1 MLVGVCPVDRRCIH
15 TWLAMSAVEN
25 RSVTTRP
32 GGATGHGFMPGQSG
46 NPGGRPRGLARRV
59 RELVGDDGELILQ
72 FMVDVL
78 GDESARTADRLEAA
92 KWLADRGFGKAGQAV
107 EIDVPDQS
115 WRSVLARLPK
125 EDLETMKAILEKS
138 ELGA

>member
-1 MLVGVCPVDRRCIH
+1 M
-15 TWLAMSAVEN
+15 
-25 RSVTTRP
+25 
-32 GGATGHGFMPGQSG
+32 
-46 NPGGRPRGLARRV
+46 
-59 RELVGDDGELILQ
+59 ILR
-72 FMVDVL
+72 FMVEVL
-78 GDESARTADRLEAA
+78 GDEKARTADRLEAA